1 MLPFITYFKLSN
13 IFADVTVEEV
23 KAEILAHAAEFNF
36 NRKTL
41 EDTNT
46 TEDTTISNITFHKY
60 SVYDF
65 PPSNKND
72 IIHYYLEQTN
82 TYAYYYASANGSA
95 WTRTS
100 INGTYSSNKYTSF
113 EATTF

>member
-46 TEDTTISNITFHKY
+46 TENTTEDTTISNITFHKY

-72 IIHYYLEQTN
+72 IIHYYLEHTPQIN
-82 TYAYYYASANGSA
+82 TLPLKQQPSEFSQFIQQILLLS
-95 WTRTS
+95 TLSLKTS
-100 INGTYSSNKYTSF
+100 
-113 EATTF
+113 